1 MVTNNRYQLLEST
14 PDPHVLQTPESSTS
28 VVETSKKI
36 NERPEIIETKK
47 NSNTITNDELFAI
60 QVI

>member
-14 PDPHVLQTPESSTS
+14 PDPHVIQTPESSTS
-28 VVETSKKI
+28 VAETSKKI

-47 NSNTITNDELFAI
+47 KRQHNYK
-60 QVI
+60 

>member
-14 PDPHVLQTPESSTS
+14 QDPHVIQTPESSTS

-47 NSNTITNDELFAI
+47 NGNTITNDELFAI